1 MTTSVLDKTVE
12 IISEKTGIDPENIKP
27 ETELASIEIESLD
40 LAEIIFDLEDEF
52 DVEIDMNTATA
63 WDNLKTIQ
71 DIANSVTALI
81 AKEK

>member
-27 ETELASIEIESLD
+27 ETELSSIEIESLD

-63 WDNLKTIQ
+63 WENLKTIQ
-71 DIANSVTALI
+71 DIADSVTALI

>member
-12 IISEKTGIDPENIKP
+12 IISEKTGIDPEKIKP

-52 DVEIDMNTATA
+52 DVEIEMKTATA

-71 DIANSVTALI
+71 DIADSVTALI
-81 AKEK
+81 AKDK

>member
-27 ETELASIEIESLD
+27 ETELSSIEIESLD

-52 DVEIDMNTATA
+52 EVEIDMNTATA
-63 WDNLKTIQ
+63 WENLKTIQ
-71 DIANSVTALI
+71 DIADSVTALI

>member
-27 ETELASIEIESLD
+27 ETELSSIEIESLD

-63 WDNLKTIQ
+63 WENLKTIQ

>member
-27 ETELASIEIESLD
+27 ETELSSIEIESLD

-52 DVEIDMNTATA
+52 DVEIDMNTSTA

-71 DIANSVTALI
+71 DIADSVTALI
-81 AKEK
+81 AKDK

>member
-27 ETELASIEIESLD
+27 ETELSSIEIESLD

-52 DVEIDMNTATA
+52 EVEIDMNTATA
-63 WDNLKTIQ
+63 WENLKT
-71 DIANSVTALI
+71 
-81 AKEK
+81 

>member
-12 IISEKTGIDPENIKP
+12 IISEKTGIDPEDIKP

-63 WDNLKTIQ
+63 WENLKTIQ
-71 DIANSVTALI
+71 DIADSVTALI

>member
-1 MTTSVLDKTVE
+1 
-12 IISEKTGIDPENIKP
+12 IKP

-52 DVEIDMNTATA
+52 DVEIEMNTATA

-71 DIANSVTALI
+71 DIADSVTALI
-81 AKEK
+81 AKDK